1 MFPFKMMIF
10 HSYVSLPEGN
20 CFQFIKSRNNV
31 RIGDPGLARGLAN
44 WFMLAKQKRPPPP
57 KKKRFQS
64 ADFDVGTWHQDI
76 RVDVVHD
83 LEDSSYGSQRRS
95 WSSKCRN
102 ISKATACADSLMM
115 MDTPKRSH
123 FAKYASRL

>member
-1 MFPFKMMIF
+1 MMIF

-57 KKKRFQS
+57 QKKNGSNLLTLMS
-64 ADFDVGTWHQDI
+64 ARGI
-76 RVDVVHD
+76 R
-83 LEDSSYGSQRRS
+83 
-95 WSSKCRN
+95 
-102 ISKATACADSLMM
+102 I
-115 MDTPKRSH
+115 
-123 FAKYASRL
+123 